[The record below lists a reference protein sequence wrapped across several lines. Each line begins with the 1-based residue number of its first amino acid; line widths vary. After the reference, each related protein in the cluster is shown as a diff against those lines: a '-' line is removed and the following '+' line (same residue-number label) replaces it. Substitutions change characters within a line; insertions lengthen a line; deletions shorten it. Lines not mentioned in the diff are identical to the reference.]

1 MALSASERFLSNF
14 YIMRHG
20 TVMGVKVDLQEKSW
34 PIYVRKKR
42 LVKEEKL
49 IVQMEPGRTLVGCL
63 VFWLGW
69 NNLIGHL

>member
-14 YIMRHG
+14 YIMRRG

-42 LVKEEKL
+42 LVKEES
-49 IVQMEPGRTLVGCL
+49 
-63 VFWLGW
+63 
-69 NNLIGHL
+69 